1 MLAISSSVIAD
12 FSRYP
17 PPIFKFRKLVY
28 CYYLWRHRF
37 LLSSVYRNN
46 HGWYVYVCVCIGTKR
61 LLEQWGRLYYIYICI
76 CLCSVE
82 RNYTRADPS
91 SLSAWPWDCTHGR
104 VHSRQSSRIY
114 HDFIVKVM
122 ALFYLFVAFF
132 LENRKYAIFARDTS
146 IRNFNN
152 TYKYAYIRFRQ
163 LKYSVRN
170 VYAG

>member
-1 MLAISSSVIAD
+1 V
-12 FSRYP
+12 
-17 PPIFKFRKLVY
+17 
-28 CYYLWRHRF
+28 
-37 LLSSVYRNN
+37 
-46 HGWYVYVCVCIGTKR
+46 VCVCVCVYRHEKVIRTMGSFI
-61 LLEQWGRLYYIYICI
+61 LYIYICI